1 MATLPDLT
9 LSEAAPVLRR
19 MMRRHVVVVMPDNR
33 VLEWPFR
40 PGDANDARTFCL
52 WHKGCDATH
61 PGALLLNEM
70 PFDDALTAFAAAM
83 RREVTASH

>member
-1 MATLPDLT
+1 MTAQPDLT
-9 LSEAAPVLRR
+9 PAEAAPILRR

-33 VLEWPFR
+33 VLQWPFR
-40 PGDANDARTFCL
+40 PGDANDARTFGL

-70 PFDDALTAFAAAM
+70 PFADALAAFVHAM
-83 RREVTASH
+83 QRDVLSRH